1 MCNFFYMKKTT
12 IFLATLLFL
21 FSSCATTYYKNVKKS
36 KGQSSS
42 YLLKVY
48 GEPSNIRK
56 TVDGGIWTYTEY
68 SSDYIHLGLA
78 GFLINSFPK
87 KKKPQTTM
95 FYLDF
100 NNNVIEYNTT
110 YKKIS
115 AIKTGFASV
124 GGFFLLLFLPNIIS
138 GQNVH

>member
-1 MCNFFYMKKTT
+1 MKKTA
-12 IFLATLLFL
+12 IFLVTLLFL

-68 SSDYIHLGLA
+68 SSESIHSLGLA

-138 GQNVH
+138 GTFQN